1 MPPLPF
7 PLAPAGLSIEQQEE
21 VDAPQIDG
29 ADKCIMHTYTHRKF
43 VVSLCVCVCGLF
55 GQNNKLIC
63 KQPQQSQPSEILP
76 FRHCSRNFVVFF
88 FLSALV
94 GGLRVCVRLCVCA
107 VYDCVC
113 VRMGLLFFGSM
124 AGHQKLNDLRL
135 TARYRG
141 QDRWLRITRYNRCR
155 PLPRS
160 LL

>member
-1 MPPLPF
+1 MGVCVTCVCGLCVPVLISMLCHAPVAIPPRP
-7 PLAPAGLSIEQQEE
+7 PTGLSIEQQEE

-88 FLSALV
+88 FPSALV
-94 GGLRVCVRLCVCA
+94 GGLRVCV
-107 VYDCVC
+107 
-113 VRMGLLFFGSM
+113 
-124 AGHQKLNDLRL
+124 
-135 TARYRG
+135 
-141 QDRWLRITRYNRCR
+141 
-155 PLPRS
+155 
-160 LL
+160 